1 MGRTRC
7 TSAKARGGALFRL
20 LVALSVMFAAVALAW
35 MLFLPVV
42 LTSQL
47 RARTGFDATVQRLTV
62 NPFTGRVHLRGLV
75 VTNPPTFPVS
85 EFMEVREFQS
95 DLQVL
100 SLLSGRTV
108 FDSLMLDVAGVTLV
122 IRPDGQTNAGA
133 FQHYLSAT
141 GEGLPQ
147 PAPAARHFLVR
158 HLTLRLDRLVIADH
172 SGRLPVTHEY
182 PLHLNQ
188 SYTDVTNV
196 KQLLSPLGRQ
206 SLAPVGLALKG
217 LVPGEL
223 GEAITDATKDAAKA
237 GAGIF
242 KNLGRKTGEKV
253 KGFFDALEE
262 SRKP

>member
-1 MGRTRC
+1 
-7 TSAKARGGALFRL
+7 
-20 LVALSVMFAAVALAW
+20 MFAAVALAW
-35 MLFLPVV
+35 MLFLPAV

-47 RARTGFDATVQRLTV
+47 RSRTGFDARVQSLTA

-95 DLQVL
+95 DLQVF

-108 FDSLMLDVAGVTLV
+108 FDSLVLDVAGVTLV
-122 IRPDGQTNAGA
+122 IRPDGQTNAGV
-133 FQHYLSAT
+133 FQHHLTAT
-141 GEGLPQ
+141 GEELPR
-147 PAPAARHFLVR
+147 PAAPAHHFLVR
-158 HLTLRLDRLVIADH
+158 HLTLRMDRLVSGDH
-172 SGRLPVTHEY
+172 SSRLPVTRED

-196 KQLLSPLGRQ
+196 KQLLSPLGMQ

-223 GEAITDATKDAAKA
+223 GEAISDATKEAAKS
-237 GAGIF
+237 GAGVF